1 MDDENQAIEE
11 ADNENEENEVASVA
25 ADEPDLPIVE
35 AVPDV
40 NEEEI
45 LRRIY
50 LGDLEDLPSL
60 TSKIVR
66 IFTSST
72 FTGTF
77 LLLRNCS
84 TLKPIES

>member
-1 MDDENQAIEE
+1 MILNSKLFIFDLDFSLLKME
-11 ADNENEENEVASVA
+11 NENAEIADLTNENPEEIPQES
-25 ADEPDLPIVE
+25 L
-35 AVPDV
+35 V

-45 LRRIY
+45 LNRIY

-72 FTGTF
+72 FTGIVYI
-77 LLLRNCS
+77 LIQLSND
-84 TLKPIES
+84 

>member
-1 MDDENQAIEE
+1 ME
-11 ADNENEENEVASVA
+11 NENENTEIEADVTNENPE
-25 ADEPDLPIVE
+25 ELTQE
-35 AVPDV
+35 QLV

-45 LRRIY
+45 LNRIY

-72 FTGTF
+72 FTGMTLF
-77 LLLRNCS
+77 S
-84 TLKPIES
+84 TIY

>member
-1 MDDENQAIEE
+1 ME
-11 ADNENEENEVASVA
+11 NENAEIADLTNENPEEIPQES
-25 ADEPDLPIVE
+25 L
-35 AVPDV
+35 V

-45 LRRIY
+45 LNRIY

-72 FTGTF
+72 FTGIVYI
-77 LLLRNCS
+77 LVQLSNN
-84 TLKPIES
+84 

>member
-1 MDDENQAIEE
+1 MENETDIA
-11 ADNENEENEVASVA
+11 ADITNENPEELPE
-25 ADEPDLPIVE
+25 EPQ
-35 AVPDV
+35 V

-45 LRRIY
+45 LNRIY

-72 FTGTF
+72 FTG
-77 LLLRNCS
+77 
-84 TLKPIES
+84 